1 MRRID
6 RYWKRCAAG
15 VMAAVT
21 LMLGQG
27 TMQSFAMNAQVV
39 TSPNKIIVQDETQN
53 TGNQGNTG
61 TQTAAVKAEVAGF
74 GEVSTP
80 VTDSSSYFGKGRLT
94 LLANHDTAA
103 QQLAAIIETGEGGLI
118 VVDGGW
124 TDNADYVLKQIKAKG
139 GHVQAWLL
147 THPDSDHVGA
157 LANILYNH
165 ANEIT
170 IDGIYYSFLED
181 SWYAEKDAN
190 VSGMVAYLKGLLQR
204 FPQLSFTVIS

>member
-27 TMQSFAMNAQVV
+27 GMQSFAMNAQTI

-53 TGNQGNTG
+53 TGSQANTSN
-61 TQTAAVKAEVAGF
+61 QTAVSKAEVVGF

-80 VTDSSSYFGKGRLT
+80 VTDSSSYFGKGKLT

-124 TDNADYVLKQIKAKG
+124 TDNTDYV
-139 GHVQAWLL
+139 
-147 THPDSDHVGA
+147 
-157 LANILYNH
+157 
-165 ANEIT
+165 
-170 IDGIYYSFLED
+170 
-181 SWYAEKDAN
+181 
-190 VSGMVAYLKGLLQR
+190 
-204 FPQLSFTVIS
+204 

>member
-27 TMQSFAMNAQVV
+27 GMQSFAMNAQTI

-53 TGNQGNTG
+53 TGSQANTSN
-61 TQTAAVKAEVAGF
+61 QTAVSKAEVVGF

-80 VTDSSSYFGKGRLT
+80 VTDSSSYFGKGKLT

-103 QQLAAIIETGEGGLI
+103 QQLAAIIETGEGGNGYLRQFFRIREVINCFLRIFYLI
-118 VVDGGW
+118 
-124 TDNADYVLKQIKAKG
+124 
-139 GHVQAWLL
+139 
-147 THPDSDHVGA
+147 
-157 LANILYNH
+157 
-165 ANEIT
+165 
-170 IDGIYYSFLED
+170 IYHCCIIF
-181 SWYAEKDAN
+181 
-190 VSGMVAYLKGLLQR
+190 
-204 FPQLSFTVIS
+204 